1 MRKSSI
7 WRYLQIYFNILKQET
22 KIAHQ
27 CRPRRPSLPPP
38 TSTCGPAY
46 QPVAPP
52 SSVAILGTTRPRTTL
67 QVPTGPTCQLQSRLV
82 CFNLTLI
89 ITCKSNIEKLCWTS
103 SRLLPITGQSVF
115 GTEPIAAS
123 NFTRYRRKLP
133 ASNLCAST
141 WRWSSHARVTSR
153 NSNLPASIQTCVL
166 QPDVDHHMQ
175 E

>member
-1 MRKSSI
+1 M
-7 WRYLQIYFNILKQET
+7 QIYFNIIKQET

-67 QVPTGPTCQLQSRLV
+67 QVSNIAHDHHFCCPYQVPTGPTCQFQTRSSHHQPGLV

-89 ITCKSNIEKLCWTS
+89 ITCKSNIEKLYWTS

-115 GTEPIAAS
+115 WLRTNRCFQFHQA
-123 NFTRYRRKLP
+123 
-133 ASNLCAST
+133 
-141 WRWSSHARVTSR
+141 
-153 NSNLPASIQTCVL
+153 
-166 QPDVDHHMQ
+166 
-175 E
+175 

>member
-1 MRKSSI
+1 M
-7 WRYLQIYFNILKQET
+7 QIYFNIIKQET

-89 ITCKSNIEKLCWTS
+89 ITCKSNIEKLFWTS
-103 SRLLPITGQSVF
+103 SRLCLSQVSLYLAQNQSLLPISP
-115 GTEPIAAS
+115 GTDE
-123 NFTRYRRKLP
+123 NYL
-133 ASNLCAST
+133 
-141 WRWSSHARVTSR
+141 H
-153 NSNLPASIQTCVL
+153 QTCVL